1 MNFNLVEYAIHESKT
16 LTIKTV
22 SYLSRERN
30 YIDNILKLYLDEIER
45 PYLVNQVSYC
55 LHELAGNANRANAKR
70 IYFMEKG
77 LNINNPEEYKVGL
90 ETFRADTFEEIE
102 KFQSIQKKAGLYI
115 KIDFHLQDEKLRI
128 RVRNNALLT
137 EEEKVRI
144 NRKFETMKDHKTI
157 PDAYKIVEDSTEGA
171 GLGLVMIIQLLQ
183 GLGFDSDALKIDT
196 DHKETIATLFLHAGE
211 FSRQDIA

>member
-30 YIDNILKLYLDEIER
+30 YIDRILKLYLDEIER
-45 PYLVNQVSYC
+45 PHLINQVSYC

-70 IYFMEKG
+70 VYFMEKG
-77 LNINNPEEYKVGL
+77 LDINNPDEYKTGL

-102 KFQSIQKKAGLYI
+102 KFKSIQKKAGFYI
-115 KIDFHLQDEKLRI
+115 KIDFHLQDEKLLI

-137 EEEKVRI
+137 EEEKIRI
-144 NRKFETMKDHKTI
+144 NRKFETMKDYKSI
-157 PDAYKIVEDSTEGA
+157 PDAYKVVEDSTEGA

-183 GLGFDSDALKIDT
+183 NLGFDSNALKIDT
-196 DHKETIATLFLHAGE
+196 NHKETIATLFLHAGE